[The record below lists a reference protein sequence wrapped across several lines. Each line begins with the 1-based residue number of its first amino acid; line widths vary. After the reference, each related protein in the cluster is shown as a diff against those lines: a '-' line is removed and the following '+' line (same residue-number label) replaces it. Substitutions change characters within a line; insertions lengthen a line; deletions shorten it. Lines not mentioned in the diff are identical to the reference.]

1 MKKVGIII
9 LSIILWIVILIFTGW
24 DFVIGSSFF
33 FQKSFILDE
42 TGILIKINSNF
53 YGFMDMHR
61 FFNSPVLAWIGFIF
75 AFSVLIGGIKKAF
88 EPTWKEDEEPDEVE

>member
-9 LSIILWIVILIFTGW
+9 LSIIAWIAILIFTGW
-24 DFVIGSSFF
+24 DFVIGSSLF

-61 FFNSPVLAWIGFIF
+61 FFNSPVLAWIGFGF
-75 AFSVLIGGIKKAF
+75 AFFVLIGGIKKAF
-88 EPTWKEDEEPDEVE
+88 EPKWEEEETEDVE